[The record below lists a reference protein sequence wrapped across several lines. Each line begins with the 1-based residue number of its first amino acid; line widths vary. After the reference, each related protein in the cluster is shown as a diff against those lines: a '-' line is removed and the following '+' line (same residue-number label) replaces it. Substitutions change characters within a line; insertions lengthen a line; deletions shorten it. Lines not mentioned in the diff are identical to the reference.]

1 MRFYVVYYKIYEIIS
16 IDMEEKLSL
25 EQKIVRHLANKGY
38 ITNVGDVTRALK
50 EVLYAELM
58 ITGNPIPGLKDEIE
72 EGIISGDID
81 IDTDNI
87 CDHDPLTNEE
97 IQEVFDNDYEQ
108 PKEQNGSK

>member
-1 MRFYVVYYKIYEIIS
+1 
-16 IDMEEKLSL
+16 MEEKLSL
-25 EQKIVRHLANKGY
+25 EQRIVRHLANKGY

-50 EVLYAELM
+50 EVLYAEHM
-58 ITGNPIPGLKDEIE
+58 ITGNPIPGIKDEIE
-72 EGIISGDID
+72 DMISSGELDVEGL
-81 IDTDNI
+81 